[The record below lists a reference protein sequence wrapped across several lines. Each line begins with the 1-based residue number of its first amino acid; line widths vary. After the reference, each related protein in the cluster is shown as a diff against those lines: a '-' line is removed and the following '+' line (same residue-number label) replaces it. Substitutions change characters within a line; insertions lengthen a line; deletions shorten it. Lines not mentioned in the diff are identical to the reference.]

1 MFKIDPDREANTL
14 RINVEGFWAPENV
27 SALARAIDAHVRQ
40 MPDDFDVIVE
50 SPDFPV
56 QANDVADLLAAVMRG
71 GMVRT
76 SGHAAVVVGGQLG
89 KAQAE
94 RTLVHPRLKVF
105 LSLDDAK
112 VWLAARGRGVEDL
125 SAL

>member
-1 MFKIDPDREANTL
+1 MFHIDYDRRANAL

-27 SALARAIDAHVRQ
+27 PALARAIDAHVHQ

-56 QANDVADLLAAVMRG
+56 QANDVADLLAGVMRG
-71 GMVRT
+71 GMART
-76 SGHAAVVVGGQLG
+76 SGYAAVVVGGPLG

-105 LSLDDAK
+105 LSLDEAK
-112 VWLAARGRGVEDL
+112 VWLAAMGRGVDHL
-125 SAL
+125 SAD